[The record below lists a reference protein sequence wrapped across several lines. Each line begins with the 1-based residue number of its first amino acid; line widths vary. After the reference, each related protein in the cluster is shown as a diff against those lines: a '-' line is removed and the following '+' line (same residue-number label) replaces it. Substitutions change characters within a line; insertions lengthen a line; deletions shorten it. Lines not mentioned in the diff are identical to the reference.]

1 MSKPRFKLYA
11 EVDTLAHAET
21 IRQSLEKRI
30 AGKDIFEQHSL
41 AALIDSETGK
51 NLVIAEWRFNR
62 RVDRDDVRDWIK
74 DQVQNHP
81 QVKNWVTRAS
91 VTSHLCSHDD
101 AEVKDCR
108 TTEFV
113 EWTRV

>member
-1 MSKPRFKLYA
+1 MSKPRFKVYA

-21 IRQSLEKRI
+21 IRQNLANRA
-30 AGKDIFEQHSL
+30 AGKDIFEEHSL
-41 AALIDSETGK
+41 AAFFDGEVGK
-51 NLVIAEWRFNR
+51 NVVVAEWRFNNA
-62 RVDRDDVRDWIK
+62 VDRDDVRDWIK

-91 VTSHLCSHDD
+91 VTSHLCTHDD

-108 TTEFV
+108 TTQFV
-113 EWTRV
+113 DWERA